1 MKAAILGI
9 IQGLTEFLPISS
21 SGHLY
26 FLKRFFFVGDKYLS
40 FVLFLHLATLLA
52 IIIFFYKSIFLL
64 FKPRLLIYIVAIT
77 FISGIMGLGIK
88 YYFESIFGN
97 KYLLSFC
104 FLINA
109 GILLRLK
116 ANSRQK
122 AWEDFNFKDA
132 LIIGLA
138 QGFSPFP
145 GISRSGITIAALL
158 SRGFSKVQAFTLSFL
173 MAIPLLL
180 GAFVLEA
187 GDLSVS
193 AFGVESMVSGFIFA
207 FFFGL
212 LAIFI
217 VKKTLMIDKFRIFG
231 YYCLLLSLLSII
243 L

>member
-1 MKAAILGI
+1 MKVVILGI
-9 IQGLTEFLPISS
+9 VQGLTEFLPISS

-26 FLKRFFFVGDKYLS
+26 FLERFFFVGDKYLS

-52 IIIFFYKSIFLL
+52 IIIFFWKNIALL
-64 FKPRLLIYIVAIT
+64 FKPQLFIYIAVIT

-88 YYFESIFGN
+88 FYFENSFGN

-116 ANSRQK
+116 TDSRQK
-122 AWEDFNFKDA
+122 VWEDFSLKDA
-132 LIIGLA
+132 LFIGIM

-158 SRGFSKVQAFTLSFL
+158 SRGFSKAQAFMLSFL

-180 GAFVLEA
+180 GAFILEA
-187 GDLSVS
+187 RDLTISGLS
-193 AFGVESMVSGFIFA
+193 FENMASGFIFA
-207 FFFGL
+207 FFSGL

-217 VKKTLMIDKFRIFG
+217 VKKTLMVDKFKIFG
-231 YYCLLLSLLSII
+231 YYCLLISLLSLI